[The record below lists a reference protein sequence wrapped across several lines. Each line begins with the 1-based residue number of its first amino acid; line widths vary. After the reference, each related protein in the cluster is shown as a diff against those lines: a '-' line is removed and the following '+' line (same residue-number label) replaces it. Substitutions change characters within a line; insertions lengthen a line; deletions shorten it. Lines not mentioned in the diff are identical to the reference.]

1 MEYNSIISNYT
12 NGEYTFDTLR
22 EANANELVEPSYLAG
37 LIRLMVS
44 DVVKEKRLTNKFAQ
58 FKRKRGYSGKI
69 INSVYVNP
77 ADGKEFK
84 VDGLS
89 RLFDLAPAD
98 VKSSIS
104 KYTKPLQYD
113 VDYNKD
119 ELRKAFSSEEELT
132 RFLNSLI
139 SSLYNGSEIDDKNE
153 FIKLFNDMIE
163 NNLVRFETVDTVTG
177 DATKD
182 LAIKIKTIVNNF
194 KEESDKF
201 NVWKRLNPTDTHATF
216 WSNPE
221 DINILLPIKVDAT
234 LEVGLYASLFNV
246 DRAELDG
253 RVFTVADDKINEKVK
268 AIIFDSTLISIEEI
282 YAELEPAFY
291 DSTKRRFKEVYNTNN
306 QYAINPFANCVVI
319 LDNSNNKPVVEPA
332 SVRSKTVNVKSG
344 ELTNIPLEVVP
355 IGANQTL
362 TPTAT
367 SGSTV
372 SVTYSDDTGYTLSVT
387 ATASDSI
394 TFGSVSGTITINIV
408 E

>member
-12 NGEYTFDTLR
+12 NGQYTFDTLR

-104 KYTKPLQYD
+104 KYTKPMQYD

-163 NNLVRFETVDTVTG
+163 NNLVRFESVDTVTG

-268 AIIFDSTLISIEEI
+268 AIIFDSTVISIEEI

-291 DSTKRRFKEVYNTNN
+291 DSTKRRFKVVYNTNN

-319 LDNSNNKPVVEPA
+319 LDSSDNKPVVEPA

-355 IGANQTL
+355 IGANQTI

-372 SVTYSDDTGYTLSVT
+372 SVAYSDDTGYTLSVT

-394 TFGSVSGTITINIV
+394 TFGSVSGTITINVV

>member
-253 RVFTVADDKINEKVK
+253 RVFTVADDKINAKVK

-319 LDNSNNKPVVEPA
+319 LDNSNNKPAVEPA

-355 IGANQTL
+355 IGANQTI
-362 TPTAT
+362 TATAT

-372 SVTYSDDTGYTLSVT
+372 SVAYSDDTGYTLSVT